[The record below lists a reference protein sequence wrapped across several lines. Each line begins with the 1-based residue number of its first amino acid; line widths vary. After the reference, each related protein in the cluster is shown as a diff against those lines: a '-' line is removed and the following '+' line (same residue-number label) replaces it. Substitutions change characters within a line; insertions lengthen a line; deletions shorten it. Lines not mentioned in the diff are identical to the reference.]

1 MNPDISPEER
11 GLTHQR
17 ILARL
22 AKDTYVRVYF
32 VIGGY
37 PTVCAGTLEGLSRG
51 YVSVR
56 DIFGSISDI
65 PLHTVTYVRVPEQ
78 EVLADATREESRS
91 RQELMLWALGGS
103 ALLALLVPCMMYFP
117 HHHTAV
123 PYVILIVGVGGPVGY
138 LIGDRQA
145 TRDAV
150 QELSS
155 LFATE
160 RRGSVLVHSAI
171 WSAAIAAL
179 IGMLLVADHS
189 RDVGV
194 LSALAR
200 IAGMVAIAALA
211 AYGATVAVRR
221 WFAYRSR

>member
-1 MNPDISPEER
+1 MNRDITPEDR

-37 PTVCAGTLEGLSRG
+37 PTVCSGTLEGLSRG

-56 DIFGSISDI
+56 DMFGSISDI

-78 EVLADATREESRS
+78 EILAEATREESRS
-91 RQELMLWALGGS
+91 RLELMLWALVGL
-103 ALLALLVPCMMYFP
+103 ALLALLVPSMMYFP

-123 PYVILIVGVGGPVGY
+123 PYVLMIIGVGGPVGY

-145 TRDAV
+145 DRDAV

-155 LFATE
+155 MFSTE
-160 RRGSVLVHSAI
+160 SRSRVLIHGAI
-171 WSAAIAAL
+171 WSATITAL

-194 LSALAR
+194 LSALGR
-200 IAGMVAIAALA
+200 LAGMTIISAAA
-211 AYGATVAVRR
+211 AFGTTVAVRR